1 MILQPLGCILLKML
15 SDIVVVVRRFGEF
28 AALCESSSSVELQA
42 REVEE
47 LFNRYDCTQATGPH
61 DDDTMHVG
69 EWLDTRL
76 VSAATVGLGCDCY
89 RL

>member
-1 MILQPLGCILLKML
+1 MTLLALGCILLKML
-15 SDIVVVVRRFGEF
+15 SDVVVGRRFGEF

-76 VSAATVGLGCDCY
+76 VSAATVGLGCDCC